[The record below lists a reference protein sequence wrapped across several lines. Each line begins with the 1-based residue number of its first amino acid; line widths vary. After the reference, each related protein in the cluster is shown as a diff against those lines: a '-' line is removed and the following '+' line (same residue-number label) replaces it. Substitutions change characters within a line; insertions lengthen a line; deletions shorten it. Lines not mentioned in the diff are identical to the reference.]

1 MDPVTRLIVTGQIVI
16 IIVSART
23 EETRTVRTR
32 KMKKGHVY
40 YNSARK
46 TQYLKIRKGKL
57 KKLMQFS
64 LQEEKSG
71 LTSHQR
77 L

>member
-57 KKLMQFS
+57 KKLMQFRKKNQGS
-64 LQEEKSG
+64 PA
-71 LTSHQR
+71 TSDSE
-77 L
+77 